1 MPVGYLWIGF
11 KGQIE
16 ALNFWELLFCSLTES
31 RNPISQGGTDMT
43 VNYIESL
50 SINID
55 GLLIL
60 IVLMIL
66 VFKFIHKNWSTYKI
80 SVTSTPSG

>member
-1 MPVGYLWIGF
+1 MKVPKKIKDFILS
-11 KGQIE
+11 K
-16 ALNFWELLFCSLTES
+16 N
-31 RNPISQGGTDMT
+31 ISNSKGGTDMT

-66 VFKFIHKNWSTYKI
+66 VFKFIRKN
-80 SVTSTPSG
+80 